1 MHMMM
6 SHVKVHS
13 SITYHVLL
21 AKFGEI
27 PIELHARKLTIGF
40 QQRFT
45 HLTPSWL
52 INKATSLSRNIAEQG
67 FNTRHKL
74 TTMWMTSWGVSHWET
89 HDNPTTSKTLY
100 VDIKEAFLAKEWNS
114 FHLSRKKLDHLH
126 LKEFLKYECK
136 LYLEQPSTPPQ
147 RKITRISTGHP
158 FKTHLTY
165 NRPTEWPSPAPKTCI
180 SSMTRHKSILAWK
193 K

>member
-100 VDIKEAFLAKEWNS
+100 VDIKEAFLVKGWNS
-114 FHLSRKKLDHLH
+114 FHLSTNKLDYLH
-126 LKEFLKYECK
+126 LKEFLKYECE
-136 LYLEQPSTPPQ
+136 LYLKQPLTPPQ
-147 RKITRISTGHP
+147 CKITKISTAYP
-158 FKTHLTY
+158 FKPIS
-165 NRPTEWPSPAPKTCI
+165 PTTDQLNGPRQLPKHA
-180 SSMTRHKSILAWK
+180 SLP
-193 K
+193 